1 MGEEISTRS
10 EEKQM
15 RMGLGKR
22 GLALFALIIPA
33 CSNIEEQGECLEWY
47 TTVIEKKER
56 LPYPMQG
63 VVVREETVVQCRS
76 RDERQ
81 TTESSAS

>member
-1 MGEEISTRS
+1 
-10 EEKQM
+10 M
-15 RMGLGKR
+15 RMGLRER
-22 GLALFALIIPA
+22 GLALVALMIPA
-33 CSNIEEQGECLEWY
+33 CSSVEEQGECLEWY
-47 TTVIEKKER
+47 TTVIERKER